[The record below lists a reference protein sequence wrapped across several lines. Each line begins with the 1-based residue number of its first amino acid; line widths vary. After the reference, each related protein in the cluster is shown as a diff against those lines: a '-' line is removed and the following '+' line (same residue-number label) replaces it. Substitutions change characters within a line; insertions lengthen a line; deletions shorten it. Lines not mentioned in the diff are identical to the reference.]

1 MTQYQDDGIFRF
13 VRSIWCWTALGLG
26 RWDWGARE
34 DRYWSWELGAGPAG
48 EPVLDCGIFL
58 LFLKLVKKTAGGM
71 SLGGTRVDSGIT
83 VALAAIGGVVGV

>member
-1 MTQYQDDGIFRF
+1 M
-13 VRSIWCWTALGLG
+13 
-26 RWDWGARE
+26 
-34 DRYWSWELGAGPAG
+34 
-48 EPVLDCGIFL
+48 LDCGIFL